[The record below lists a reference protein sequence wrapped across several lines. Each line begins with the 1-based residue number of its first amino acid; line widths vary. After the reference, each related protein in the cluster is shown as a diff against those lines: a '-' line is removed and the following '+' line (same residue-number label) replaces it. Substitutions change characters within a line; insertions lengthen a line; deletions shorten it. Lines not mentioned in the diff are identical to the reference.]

1 MAKAKNLFEY
11 FIDGLVLSPN
21 HAQGIQKIPI
31 PLVIIREAI
40 LQEGKKIRETAETTD
55 AKIGS

>member
-1 MAKAKNLFEY
+1 M
-11 FIDGLVLSPN
+11 LSPN

-40 LQEGKKIRETAETTD
+40 LQEGKKIETAETTD